1 MGDDYWKRG
10 SVKKL
15 KIKVVKNMRKKSKVL
30 LASVLLIISF
40 IAFCYFS
47 VYRPIAAINKKSK
60 NLIASAKQL
69 KETFSKNDITL
80 LKTKMTDFSAQYQ
93 DFQKTA
99 QSIYWLSFVP
109 YVSDFKNG
117 VEAGEYI
124 IKAGIESVKAIEPY
138 ADLIG
143 FKKGE
148 SSFVEKSA
156 EERLHTAVLTLDKLV
171 EKVDPIAKDIDLA
184 NEKLSKINP
193 NRYPKKIGNLVIRER
208 LTEVIDQFTGL
219 SSLFVDAKPLIKKL
233 PEILGS
239 KEEKTYLIL
248 YQNDKERRATGGFL
262 TFYSVFKIKDGKI
275 SIVSSDDIYSLDRSI
290 ASHPKAPPEILTYHK
305 GVNLFYIRD
314 SNLSPDFKESVKLFE
329 SLYQKSS
336 LRVKYDGIIAMDSK
350 VLVDVIKIFGNI
362 YVSGIKFSADIDKR
376 CDCPSVIYTL
386 FDIVDRPVG
395 YIKENRKGILGEL
408 MYVLFQTAL
417 RSSPSKYWGKLTEVM
432 LDDLQKKHILLYFV
446 DDEIQKAVEQVNFA
460 GRIKDSKNKDYL
472 HINNVNFAGAKSN
485 MFVSEEIQSV
495 TKGREREITVNY
507 KNPYPHSDCNL
518 ERGGLCLNATLR
530 NWVRVYVPR
539 GSKLVEFQGSLKKV
553 QVYDDLGKTVFE
565 GYLEVPTQGKAKIKV
580 KYTLPSNISTNTIL
594 VQKQPGVENQ
604 TLTVFIDNK
613 KVYDGV
619 LDTDKEINKY

>member
-1 MGDDYWKRG
+1 
-10 SVKKL
+10 
-15 KIKVVKNMRKKSKVL
+15 MRKKKISAIL
-30 LASVLLIISF
+30 ISLIIIF
-40 IAFCYFS
+40 LTFGYFF
-47 VYRPIAAINKKSK
+47 VYQPIAVINKKAK
-60 NLIASAKQL
+60 TLIASAKQL

-80 LKTKMTDFSAQYQ
+80 LKNKITDFSTQYQ
-93 DFQKTA
+93 DFQKSA
-99 QSIYWLSFVP
+99 KSIYWLSFIP

-148 SSFVEKSA
+148 SSFVDKSA

-193 NRYPKKIGNLVIRER
+193 NRYPKKIGKLVIREK
-208 LTEVIDQFTGL
+208 LTNVIDQFTGL

-239 KEEKTYLIL
+239 KKEKTYLIL

-262 TFYSVFKIKDGKI
+262 TFYAVFKIKDGKM
-275 SIVSSDDIYSLDRSI
+275 SIVSSDDIYSLDSSI

-350 VLVDVIKIFGNI
+350 ILVDLLKIFGNI
-362 YVSGIKFSADIDKR
+362 YVSGINFSAEIEPR
-376 CDCPSVIYTL
+376 CNCPSVIYTL
-386 FDIVDRPVG
+386 FDIVDRPTP
-395 YIKENRKGILGEL
+395 YLRDNRKGILGEL
-408 MYVLFQTAL
+408 MYTLFQTAL
-417 RSSPSKYWGKLTEVM
+417 RSSPSKYWGRLTEVM
-432 LDDLQKKHILLYFV
+432 LKNLQEKHILLYFV
-446 DDEIQKAVEQVNFA
+446 DDEIQKSVEQVNFA

-485 MFVSEEIQSV
+485 MFVSEEVESI
-495 TKGREREITVNY
+495 TKGKEREITVNY

-530 NWVRVYVPR
+530 NWVRVYVPQ

-553 QVYDDLGKTVFE
+553 QTYDELGKTVFE
-565 GYLEVPTQGKAKIKV
+565 GYLEVPTQGKATIKV
-580 KYTLPSNISTNTIL
+580 KYTLPSDISTNTIL

-619 LDTDKEINKY
+619 FDTDKEIK